1 MEMQTKVLITYL
13 MLFIVVFSVG
23 GFIED
28 IKTYLQVS
36 IPVMLLLGILIVVY
50 LFLEKKKNKDVK
62 TTNKKH
68 S

>member
-1 MEMQTKVLITYL
+1 MQTKVRITYL

-36 IPVMLLLGILIVVY
+36 IPVMLLWYI
-50 LFLEKKKNKDVK
+50 
-62 TTNKKH
+62 
-68 S
+68 

>member
-1 MEMQTKVLITYL
+1 
-13 MLFIVVFSVG
+13 MLFIVVSVG

-50 LFLEKKKNKDVK
+50 V
-62 TTNKKH
+62 